1 MSFHVLRSVGF
12 NALVVVEQGFIL
24 HGLFRVRVERILMS
38 GTGLPS
44 RGRLEPTSAALA
56 RM

>member
-12 NALVVVEQGFIL
+12 NALVVEQGFIL